1 MPQLLF
7 VDACVRGAES
17 RSRMLAERFLSSYAA
32 ANPDAAILRR
42 DLMRD
47 RLEPQYPEVLACRD
61 ALAAAGKLDDPL
73 FADAWQFARA
83 DRIVLAAPFWEL
95 SFPAILKIYLER
107 VSMRDITF
115 GYEEGQTVLKD
126 VDLHVKAGE
135 SIALVGP
142 TGAGKSTIVNLLC
155 RFYDLRSGSITLT
168 DESGVK
174 HDITDVT
181 LHSLR
186 SQMGIMLQDSFIFS
200 GTILD
205 NIRYGRLDATDDEV
219 RQAAAVVRADDFIRE
234 MPQGYKTTVNE
245 RGGSLSQG
253 QKQLIAFARTLLS
266 DPRILILDEATSS
279 IDTKTEKLL
288 QDGIQA
294 LLKGRTSFIIAHRL
308 STIKNCDRILY
319 IGNQGIME
327 AGSHDE
333 LMAKRGAYY
342 ELYTAQARDQGMGE

>member
-1 MPQLLF
+1 MDRDSKTMPTELLF
-7 VDACVRGAES
+7 RQDAYLKET
-17 RSRMLAERFLSSYAA
+17 
-32 ANPDAAILRR
+32 
-42 DLMRD
+42 
-47 RLEPQYPEVLACRD
+47 
-61 ALAAAGKLDDPL
+61 
-73 FADAWQFARA
+73 
-83 DRIVLAAPFWEL
+83 
-95 SFPAILKIYLER
+95 PA
-107 VSMRDITF
+107 
-115 GYEEGQTVLKD
+115 TVE
-126 VDLHVKAGE
+126 A
-135 SIALVGP
+135 
-142 TGAGKSTIVNLLC
+142 
-155 RFYDLRSGSITLT
+155 
-168 DESGVK
+168 
-174 HDITDVT
+174 
-181 LHSLR
+181 
-186 SQMGIMLQDSFIFS
+186 
-200 GTILD
+200 
-205 NIRYGRLDATDDEV
+205 
-219 RQAAAVVRADDFIRE
+219 
-234 MPQGYKTTVNE
+234 VNE

>member
-1 MPQLLF
+1 M
-7 VDACVRGAES
+7 
-17 RSRMLAERFLSSYAA
+17 
-32 ANPDAAILRR
+32 
-42 DLMRD
+42 
-47 RLEPQYPEVLACRD
+47 
-61 ALAAAGKLDDPL
+61 
-73 FADAWQFARA
+73 
-83 DRIVLAAPFWEL
+83 
-95 SFPAILKIYLER
+95 
-107 VSMRDITF
+107 
-115 GYEEGQTVLKD
+115 
-126 VDLHVKAGE
+126 
-135 SIALVGP
+135 
-142 TGAGKSTIVNLLC
+142 
-155 RFYDLRSGSITLT
+155 
-168 DESGVK
+168 
-174 HDITDVT
+174 
-181 LHSLR
+181 
-186 SQMGIMLQDSFIFS
+186 
-200 GTILD
+200 
-205 NIRYGRLDATDDEV
+205 
-219 RQAAAVVRADDFIRE
+219 
-234 MPQGYKTTVNE
+234 NE

>member
-1 MPQLLF
+1 
-7 VDACVRGAES
+7 
-17 RSRMLAERFLSSYAA
+17 
-32 ANPDAAILRR
+32 
-42 DLMRD
+42 
-47 RLEPQYPEVLACRD
+47 
-61 ALAAAGKLDDPL
+61 
-73 FADAWQFARA
+73 
-83 DRIVLAAPFWEL
+83 
-95 SFPAILKIYLER
+95 
-107 VSMRDITF
+107 
-115 GYEEGQTVLKD
+115 
-126 VDLHVKAGE
+126 
-135 SIALVGP
+135 
-142 TGAGKSTIVNLLC
+142 
-155 RFYDLRSGSITLT
+155 
-168 DESGVK
+168 
-174 HDITDVT
+174 
-181 LHSLR
+181 
-186 SQMGIMLQDSFIFS
+186 
-200 GTILD
+200 
-205 NIRYGRLDATDDEV
+205 
-219 RQAAAVVRADDFIRE
+219 

-342 ELYTAQARDQGMGE
+342 ELYTAQARRPRAWGNKARTALLKIA